1 MAKRILAPLNGGAGS
16 EAIVPIV
23 AAMADHMGS
32 TVRLLRVFP
41 VPDMVMGTHGRT
53 IAYADQEMERL
64 AGGARVD
71 LARIESELLPPCRF
85 IPVSMHF
92 TMMSPAQRDREL
104 ITGLA
109 PECPVLREAQM
120 VGIAGLTS
128 ADQAGLLRHK
138 PHMIAIANAAWLG
151 MAQDGFVDR
160 RRWHLGLC
168 FLPASICCRRAL

>member
-71 LARIESELLPPCRF
+71 LARIESEVPGVSVEGVVRF
-85 IPVSMHF
+85 GD
-92 TMMSPAQRDREL
+92 PAEEIVLEAEAFNADL
-104 ITGLA
+104 IALTGA
-109 PECPVLREAQM
+109 RR
-120 VGIAGLTS
+120 G
-128 ADQAGLLRHK
+128 
-138 PHMIAIANAAWLG
+138 WL
-151 MAQDGFVDR
+151 
-160 RRWHLGLC
+160 
-168 FLPASICCRRAL
+168 RRALAGDVADRVSEKSSVPTLVLRD